1 MYTLRSSF
9 LEGRP
14 PKSVNMHWRR
24 FKIADIPTDSEKAFE
39 VWLRNRWTEKDHFL
53 EYYVKHG
60 HFPAHKPWVIAET
73 ANPRPAKAI
82 ETQVK
87 SKNWEEFLSIFAPLG
102 AFVTVL
108 FLFYGVN
115 KNQLPSVEEA
125 AKFAKKQGSARLTQ
139 QKAALNSIAKSAPSV
154 ASQAN
159 KPPTTKASKS
169 PTTKAPTTKAL
180 KVPGKPAAVPVKA
193 GSATSAPAKKA
204 APQGKP
210 VVGAAAKKPQAN
222 GAVKPSAP
230 QKLATP
236 GTPNSP
242 RKLERMSS
250 TSTMATIPST
260 FWKPQASSVAGSSAA
275 GAPKKLLTPSTGQGQ
290 KSAQQ
295 QTPVKKAP
303 ALATNVPVKPAGS
316 GQAPKII
323 KK

>member
-24 FKIADIPTDSEKAFE
+24 FRIADIPTDSEKAFE

-60 HFPAHKPWVIAET
+60 HFPAHRPWVIAET

-125 AKFAKKQGSARLTQ
+125 AKFAKKQGSAQLTQ

-154 ASQAN
+154 ASQAG
-159 KPPTTKASKS
+159 KS
-169 PTTKAPTTKAL
+169 PTTKAPTTKSF

-193 GSATSAPAKKA
+193 GSATSAPVKKA
-204 APQGKP
+204 APQVKP
-210 VVGAAAKKPQAN
+210 TAGAAAKKLQAN
-222 GAVKPSAP
+222 GAAKPSAP
-230 QKLATP
+230 QKLATA

-242 RKLERMSS
+242 RKPERRSS
-250 TSTMATIPST
+250 TFTMATIPST
-260 FWKPQASSVAGSSAA
+260 FWKPQASSAAGSSVA
-275 GAPKKLLTPSTGQGQ
+275 GAPKKLLTPSTGQAQ
-290 KSAQQ
+290 KPAQQ

-303 ALATNVPVKPAGS
+303 APVAKVPVKPAGPR
-316 GQAPKII
+316 QAPKIN